1 MGSRESSTKRKNY
14 FILRLQKRKEKD
26 QQAELEQK
34 IKELEDSN
42 INNPTENT
50 QDTLRKYKFQL
61 NELINKHTQFLI
73 QRLRQENFQHSNK
86 SGKYLANQIKQNK
99 EKTTIAVITDTAGR
113 STNSPEEINQ
123 IFQNV
128 YSKLYSSEKH
138 PTQKDIDSFLN
149 NINLPQLSKH
159 QINTLDSPLTEH
171 EFFNALK
178 LMPNNKAPGPDGYP
192 AEFYKHFWSILS
204 PLFIRM
210 IIESKQ
216 KSKLPDNMNTAT
228 ISLLVKPNKDPTLP
242 SSYRPISLINVDI
255 KIIAKAIAYRLEKV
269 TLSIIYP
276 DQTGFIKGRLASNNT
291 RRLFNLMYYSSIH
304 KAKTIIVA
312 LDAEKAFDRVNWK
325 FLFSTLGRFG
335 FGESFI
341 NWIKIL
347 YTSPLATVITN
358 GLTSRSF
365 TLHYIIHYLGINVS
379 PRLPELFGLNYTPL
393 LKTIDDDLQRWMNL
407 PLSIMGRISVI
418 KMTILPKLNYLF
430 TMTPTQPTLSWFKS
444 LDSIITKFYWKNKT
458 PRIKLTTLQKLR
470 TQGGLEAPH
479 FYHYFL
485 ANQLQNIHKWIHPD
499 PSESTWL
506 DVEETI
512 CKDINTSDL
521 PFYNQTIKKHHC
533 FKMPTIAAALT
544 AWWKFHQ
551 ITNSPLAPSK
561 YTPIWNNPDFTA
573 YKKPLNLRT
582 WAEKGIAQLQH
593 IFHNNNL
600 APFSHLVQR
609 YGIGSN
615 CFLEYS
621 QIKSSIQSKIDIR
634 TINLD
639 LPLPI
644 SALINISSSKNY
656 SPKYTELYQNQTIH

>member
-1 MGSRESSTKRKNY
+1 MTSHTPPIPMCTNY
-14 FILRLQKRKEKD
+14 
-26 QQAELEQK
+26 
-34 IKELEDSN
+34 
-42 INNPTENT
+42 
-50 QDTLRKYKFQL
+50 
-61 NELINKHTQFLI
+61 
-73 QRLRQENFQHSNK
+73 
-86 SGKYLANQIKQNK
+86 
-99 EKTTIAVITDTAGR
+99 IT
-113 STNSPEEINQ
+113 
-123 IFQNV
+123 
-128 YSKLYSSEKH
+128 
-138 PTQKDIDSFLN
+138 
-149 NINLPQLSKH
+149 
-159 QINTLDSPLTEH
+159 
-171 EFFNALK
+171 
-178 LMPNNKAPGPDGYP
+178 
-192 AEFYKHFWSILS
+192 
-204 PLFIRM
+204 
-210 IIESKQ
+210 
-216 KSKLPDNMNTAT
+216 
-228 ISLLVKPNKDPTLP
+228 
-242 SSYRPISLINVDI
+242 
-255 KIIAKAIAYRLEKV
+255 
-269 TLSIIYP
+269 
-276 DQTGFIKGRLASNNT
+276 
-291 RRLFNLMYYSSIH
+291 
-304 KAKTIIVA
+304 
-312 LDAEKAFDRVNWK
+312 
-325 FLFSTLGRFG
+325 
-335 FGESFI
+335 
-341 NWIKIL
+341 
-347 YTSPLATVITN
+347 
-358 GLTSRSF
+358 
-365 TLHYIIHYLGINVS
+365 YLGINVS
-379 PRLPELFGLNYTPL
+379 PRLSELFGLIYTPL

-458 PRIKLTTLQKLR
+458 PRIKLTTLRKLR

-512 CKDINTSDL
+512 CEDINTSDL

-573 YKKPLNLRT
+573 NKKPLNLHT

-644 SALINISSSKNY
+644 SALINISNSKKLLSKIYRIISKSDNTLGLPNVKWESDLSIAPDAAFWTQICKNIY
-656 SPKYTELYQNQTIH
+656 FMTKNANLQLIQYKVLHRFHLTGRKLFKMGFTSETCSHCTQNTPDTYLHAMWHCTPVKEFWENVTESLSNHMGCHIPLSPSLCILGDTSIINSNDTDSKLLLVALTIAKKTILMNWKSRNTIHITSWKNLITDYISMENLSTSTQNNTIELNPSLLSLINFHQS